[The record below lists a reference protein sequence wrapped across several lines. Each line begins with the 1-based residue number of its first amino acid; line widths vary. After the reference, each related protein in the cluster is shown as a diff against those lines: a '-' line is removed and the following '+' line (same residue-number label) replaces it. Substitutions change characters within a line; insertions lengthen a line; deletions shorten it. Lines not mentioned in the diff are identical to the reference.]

1 MLFRR
6 VEKIYNEEKSY
17 ETKVERTRTGNLFSI
32 GNLVVFLKKK
42 ISKSTRETELIE
54 FSPTCFQLAKLR
66 LSEDN
71 LADSRD

>member
-1 MLFRR
+1 MRQKSGEQGRVTCFRS
-6 VEKIYNEEKSY
+6 EIWCFFFKKI
-17 ETKVERTRTGNLFSI
+17 
-32 GNLVVFLKKK
+32 

>member
-1 MLFRR
+1 MLFRSR
-6 VEKIYNEEKSY
+6 KKIYNGEKSY
-17 ETKVERTRTGNLFSI
+17 EAKVGRTRTGNLFSI
-32 GNLVVFLKKK
+32 GNLVFFLKEM
-42 ISKSTRETELIE
+42 ISKSTRESELIE